1 MDNKVTVRP
10 ETIVNA
16 APATS
21 FIYCCLCFSFA
32 AMLLGVV
39 KDGAAL
45 AVGVLQLSVFIG
57 YTIGAVFILKTGAG
71 IGGNTFFIFA
81 TIFGCTGGSLTIA
94 NEIAKANGIAFST
107 QIASVVYIVSGLM
120 LWVILY
126 SNRVSPK
133 TDFFIILFAA
143 IGVSCVGL
151 SGFFLPDLFGKIAG
165 IALLID
171 GIVVFYTSSIGFIAM
186 SGKKVN
192 YGKPFVDKDEVIKR
206 EEMLEGNEYK

>member
-1 MDNKVTVRP
+1 MDSRVTVRP
-10 ETIVNA
+10 SVIVNA
-16 APATS
+16 APATT

-39 KDGAAL
+39 NEGAAL

-57 YTIGAVFILKTGAG
+57 YTIGSVFILKSGSG

-94 NEIAKANGIAFST
+94 NEIAKAKGIAFST
-107 QIASVVYIVSGLM
+107 QIASVIYIVSGLM
-120 LWVILY
+120 LFVILY
-126 SNRVSPK
+126 ANRVSPK

-143 IGVSCVGL
+143 IGVSSVGW
-151 SGFFLPDLFGKIAG
+151 SGFVLEELLTKVAG

-171 GIVVFYTSSIGFIAM
+171 GIIVFYTSSIGFIEM
-186 SGKKVN
+186 SGNKVN
-192 YGKPFVDKDEVIKR
+192 YGRPFVDKKSA
-206 EEMLEGNEYK
+206 